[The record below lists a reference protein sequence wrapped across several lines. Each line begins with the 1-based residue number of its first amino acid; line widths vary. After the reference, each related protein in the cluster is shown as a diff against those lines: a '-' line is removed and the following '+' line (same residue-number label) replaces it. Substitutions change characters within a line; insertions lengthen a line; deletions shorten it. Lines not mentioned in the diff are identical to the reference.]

1 MSISMLDAYSCNCI
15 FFVAIV
21 AARFCQLVTENR
33 SEGDLSCELIV
44 LDYLLFSKTYYLTKI

>member
-15 FFVAIV
+15 FSVAIV

-33 SEGDLSCELIV
+33 SEGDL
-44 LDYLLFSKTYYLTKI
+44 LFSKTYYLTKI